1 VKLVDLATGVCTPQP
16 ALLQARN
23 YFAAA
28 ALYALEVSKMWG
40 PPVQGAE
47 DAAWTWRAL
56 PAMNGLEVMAAADA

>member
-23 YFAAA
+23 YFAA
-28 ALYALEVSKMWG
+28 KMWG